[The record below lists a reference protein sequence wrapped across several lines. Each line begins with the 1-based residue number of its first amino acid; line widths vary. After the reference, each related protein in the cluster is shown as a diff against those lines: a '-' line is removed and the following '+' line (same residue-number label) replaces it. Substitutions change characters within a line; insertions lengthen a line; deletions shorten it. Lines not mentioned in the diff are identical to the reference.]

1 MAALL
6 PVTNTPLALQASLSL
21 SAFPYLWKQFQ
32 GINSAEHRQDKS
44 SCLSCS
50 RLALGYEVLGSVGKR
65 RQWAS
70 TEYEAK
76 NNQVVTL
83 FSWKLTDVPASW
95 AEPSLEFRM
104 VY

>member
-6 PVTNTPLALQASLSL
+6 PITKIPLALQAFLSL

-32 GINSAEHRQDKS
+32 GINSAEHCQDKS

-65 RQWAS
+65 RRWPS
-70 TEYEAK
+70 TEFETK
-76 NNQVVTL
+76 NNQVATL
-83 FSWKLTDVPASW
+83 FPWKLTDVPASLE
-95 AEPSLEFRM
+95 EPSLEFWM

>member
-6 PVTNTPLALQASLSL
+6 PITKTPLALQAFLSL
-21 SAFPYLWKQFQ
+21 SASPYLWKQFQ
-32 GINSAEHRQDKS
+32 GIYSAEHCQDKS

-50 RLALGYEVLGSVGKR
+50 RLALGYEVLGSVGKSR
-65 RQWAS
+65 HWAS

-76 NNQVVTL
+76 KNHVVTP
-83 FSWKLTDVPASW
+83 FPWKLTDVPASW
-95 AEPSLEFRM
+95 GEPSLEFWM